1 MDSKSAVMKKIF
13 SILFLSVLF
22 IGCTTVK
29 EVVKEVPVEVIREV
43 EKTVYVHDTTYT
55 KDSVIVY
62 QKGDTIFKE
71 KLIYKYVGKTVHDT
85 LRTHDTIPQIIN
97 TETTV
102 TKTVNKPQW
111 WPVWLALG
119 IVFIYLLLTKTS
131 FIEWVK
137 NFIKYVIKL
146 FK

>member
-1 MDSKSAVMKKIF
+1 MKKIF

-29 EVVKEVPVEVIREV
+29 EVVKEVPVEVIMEV

-71 KLIYKYVGKTVHDT
+71 KLIYFEKYFHNKNLVSHFKRHHTACIAKTICNNNPIANPFFTPHYPST
-85 LRTHDTIPQIIN
+85 AH
-97 TETTV
+97 TE
-102 TKTVNKPQW
+102 PGPFARRLPFLQ
-111 WPVWLALG
+111 AG
-119 IVFIYLLLTKTS
+119 IYNAS
-131 FIEWVK
+131 AAS
-137 NFIKYVIKL
+137 
-146 FK
+146 

>member
-1 MDSKSAVMKKIF
+1 MKKLLYLIP
-13 SILFLSVLF
+13 ILLV
-22 IGCTTVK
+22 GCTAPK
-29 EVVKEVPVEVIREV
+29 KIIREV
-43 EKTVYVHDTTYT
+43 PIEVIKEVEKKVYVHDTTYT

-62 QKGDTIFKE
+62 QKGDTTFKE

-111 WPVWLALG
+111 WPIWLSLG
-119 IVFIYLLLTKTS
+119 IILLYFLITKTKS
-131 FIEWVK
+131 VNIIKE
-137 NFIKYVIKL
+137 FIKYIIKL
-146 FK
+146 FR

>member
-1 MDSKSAVMKKIF
+1 MKKIF
-13 SILFLSVLF
+13 SLLVLSALFV
-22 IGCTTVK
+22 GCTTVK

-43 EKTVYVHDTTYT
+43 EKNVYVHDSIYMH
-55 KDSVIVY
+55 DSTFIY
-62 QKGDTIFKE
+62 QKGDTVFLNKW
-71 KLIYKYVGKTVHDT
+71 KTKYVEKQIHDT

-119 IVFIYLLLTKTS
+119 IVLLYLLVTKTS
-131 FIEWVK
+131 IIEK
-137 NFIKYVIKL
+137 IKDFIKYIVKL
-146 FK
+146 FI

>member
-1 MDSKSAVMKKIF
+1 MKKIF
-13 SILFLSVLF
+13 SIFVLSILFV
-22 IGCTTVK
+22 GCTTVK

-55 KDSVIVY
+55 KDSVIMY

-71 KLIYKYVGKTVHDT
+71 KLIYKYVGKTVYDT

-102 TKTVNKPQW
+102 TKTVAKPQW
-111 WPVWLALG
+111 WPVWLAVG
-119 IVFIYLLLTKTS
+119 IVFLYLLLTKTK
-131 FIEWVK
+131 FIEI
-137 NFIKYVIKL
+137 IKYILKL

>member
-1 MDSKSAVMKKIF
+1 MKKLF
-13 SILFLSVLF
+13 SLLVLSVFF
-22 IGCTTVK
+22 IGCTTIK

-55 KDSVIVY
+55 KDSVIIY
-62 QKGDTIFKE
+62 QRGDTIFKE

-111 WPVWLALG
+111 WPVWLAVG
-119 IVFIYLLLTKTS
+119 IVLLYLLLTKTN
-131 FIEWVK
+131 FGEIIK